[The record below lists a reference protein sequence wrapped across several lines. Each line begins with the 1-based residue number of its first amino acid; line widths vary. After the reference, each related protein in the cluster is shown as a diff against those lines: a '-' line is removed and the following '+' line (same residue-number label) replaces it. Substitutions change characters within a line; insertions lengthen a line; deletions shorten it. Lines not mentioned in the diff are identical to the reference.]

1 MFQVSSIVKDLLLIR
16 IPYGLVF
23 FLYKCASR
31 SKMFC
36 QLSQKNNVL
45 EMFAKLF
52 EKGWRRFQVLVN
64 FYTIYS
70 ALNIFASSLVECDFF
85 FPRKV
90 LAASRKLWV
99 ICPDSYLWDV
109 LKVSLKRNLKAQ
121 ALLRKSF
128 KRKVLPIF
136 ENRAE
141 KKSKNENKTM
151 SVKIEIKVT
160 FLCSSAIGTDRVNV
174 LQQNTVILDCFEM

>member
-1 MFQVSSIVKDLLLIR
+1 MFQVGSIGKDLLLIR

-23 FLYKCASR
+23 LLYKYASR
-31 SKMFC
+31 SKIFC

-45 EMFAKLF
+45 DMFAKLF
-52 EKGWRRFQVLVN
+52 EKGWRRFHNKFGLKHFCIIPGGVW
-64 FYTIYS
+64 
-70 ALNIFASSLVECDFF
+70 FF
-85 FPRKV
+85 FSRKV
-90 LAASRKLWV
+90 LVASRKPWV
-99 ICPDSYLWDV
+99 IFPDSCLWDV

-121 ALLRKSF
+121 ALLKKSF

-151 SVKIEIKVT
+151 SVKIQIKVT
-160 FLCSSAIGTDRVNV
+160 FLYSPGIGTDRVNV
-174 LQQNTVILDCFEM
+174 LQ